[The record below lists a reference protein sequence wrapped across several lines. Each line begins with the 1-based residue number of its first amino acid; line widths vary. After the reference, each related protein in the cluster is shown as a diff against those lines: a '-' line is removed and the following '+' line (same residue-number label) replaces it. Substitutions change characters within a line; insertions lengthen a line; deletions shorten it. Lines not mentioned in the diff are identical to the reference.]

1 MTAQNQASDY
11 RCACMTGSFA
21 PHVPLTWQ
29 PDGAKIDHKGLKRQ
43 AFLLLIYE
51 KQNYLFKGKTFCFA
65 VFLLENSLI
74 WNHPTYYNVPFWM
87 ADRDLLK
94 HKITSFL

>member
-1 MTAQNQASDY
+1 MMGFS
-11 RCACMTGSFA
+11 A
-21 PHVPLTWQ
+21 PHVPLDLRF
-29 PDGAKIDHKGLKRQ
+29 DGTKIDDKGLKRQ
-43 AFLLLIYE
+43 AFLLLFYE

>member
-1 MTAQNQASDY
+1 MMDIS
-11 RCACMTGSFA
+11 A
-21 PHVPLTWQ
+21 PHVPLDLRF
-29 PDGAKIDHKGLKRQ
+29 DGAKIDYKGLKRQ
-43 AFLLLIYE
+43 AFLLLFYE